1 MHEKTVNSIIRLN
14 QALGSPREVQDQCW
28 NELVLSDD
36 GKSPCRCLH
45 ESVVFCAQWKQHS
58 GFQVTPGQL
67 PHPQLR
73 LKYLLTEFGLPVTKQ
88 LQDVCLKLSPSDN
101 LVAAIH
107 KAMVRP
113 AASRSLRGCQFGPC
127 QKMNRT
133 ENEEFARDGT
143 DLKLMLKRC
152 SGH

>member
-1 MHEKTVNSIIRLN
+1 MMNPVKTTKIKVKWRDVKQAREEEVKEKEKIRVSALEVQKKTVNMIIKLN

-88 LQDVCLKLSPSDN
+88 LQDVCLKLSPSD
-101 LVAAIH
+101 
-107 KAMVRP
+107 K
-113 AASRSLRGCQFGPC
+113 
-127 QKMNRT
+127 
-133 ENEEFARDGT
+133 
-143 DLKLMLKRC
+143 
-152 SGH
+152 